1 MVRITREM
9 APLCRL
15 ECSIIGRMPS
25 SKRKVILACGISLD
39 GYIARPDG
47 SLDFLDIGMQPEDFE
62 QAAADFYKGID
73 TVVMGSGTLAALEK
87 MVTDGALTELPVGPH
102 DTYVFSRSR
111 PKAQHKAVTIV
122 RESPVRWLNRIRS
135 KPGKNILHQGGGAL
149 ARSFLEADLI
159 DELQLGIVPVLI
171 GAGIPLFPAGFP
183 QREFELV
190 KVERFSTHHVSM
202 HYRRVRTKEKRPR
215 KRAASKK

>member
-1 MVRITREM
+1 TQNAGIVHQRGYRAQLARRGFKQTGDIGLARDVGFNGNRFPAGVVDLRYSLLGGISGTLIVHRYAIAHVRGFQRRGAANAAACSGDDEDSCGHVLENLCMVRITREM

-87 MVTDGALTELPVGPH
+87 
-102 DTYVFSRSR
+102 
-111 PKAQHKAVTIV
+111 
-122 RESPVRWLNRIRS
+122 
-135 KPGKNILHQGGGAL
+135 
-149 ARSFLEADLI
+149 
-159 DELQLGIVPVLI
+159 
-171 GAGIPLFPAGFP
+171 
-183 QREFELV
+183 
-190 KVERFSTHHVSM
+190 
-202 HYRRVRTKEKRPR
+202 
-215 KRAASKK
+215 